1 MSHRIKCTTYFDIT
15 ATGTRNRLV
24 RDHLPYTDR
33 SGTDITDLASWTRSR
48 SQQSNW
54 ETINQ
59 LLALRT
65 LPENITD
72 PILHTN
78 SNAEWSFTF
87 EIPDL
92 SAFGNSADTFYFL
105 KNDCTGVPMIVGLG
119 ETTIDNVV
127 IQTHGNN
134 TNTWFSLLS

>member
-1 MSHRIKCTTYFDIT
+1 MGYKIRCTTYFDIT

-24 RDHLPYTDR
+24 RDHLPYVDN
-33 SGTDITDLASWTRSR
+33 SGTSIVDSVSWSRSR

-72 PILHTN
+72 PILHIN

-92 SAFGNSADTFYFL
+92 SAFGNTADTFYFL
-105 KNDCTGVPMIVGLG
+105 KNDCAGVPMIVGLG
-119 ETTIDNVV
+119 ETIIDNVV
-127 IQTHGNN
+127 IQTHGSEP
-134 TNTWFSLLS
+134 NTWFSLLS

>member
-59 LLALRT
+59 LLSLRT
-65 LPENITD
+65 LPEYITE
-72 PILHTN
+72 PIFDQEQ
-78 SNAEWSFTF
+78 SAWSFTF
-87 EIPDL
+87 EIPDM
-92 SAFGNSADTFYFL
+92 AAVGNDADNFYFL
-105 KNDCTGVPMIVGLG
+105 KNDCVGVPMVTGLA
-119 ETTIDNVV
+119 ETANNGVV
-127 IQTHGNN
+127 IQPWGPDQ
-134 TNTWFSLLS
+134 NTWFSLID